1 VRPPLAHGKSMKF
14 AAEEMDPEVLVHRDP
29 QKSLT
34 DGDEG
39 SRL

>member
-1 VRPPLAHGKSMKF
+1 VEL
-14 AAEEMDPEVLVHRDP
+14 AAEKVDPEIAVHRDP

-39 SRL
+39 GRL